1 MIFDTHAHYDDEQ
14 FDTDRDE
21 LLSSMAAGG
30 VGTIVDAAATVESWD
45 KIVELAE
52 KYSFIYGSVGVHPD
66 EVGALNEENFARM
79 RELLKKEKIVA
90 VGEIGLDYYWDKEGH
105 DLQKHWFIRQL
116 DLAREMNKPVMI
128 HSREAAADTME
139 IMKEHGKGLKGV
151 IHCYSYS
158 LEMAREYV
166 KMGYYIGVG
175 GVVTFK
181 NSKKLKEIVEEIPL
195 ESIVLETDC
204 PYLAP
209 TPFRGK
215 RNSSLYL
222 PYVVEAI
229 ADVAGDFVMATA
241 GADLE
246 SVLAGKGAG
255 AAELSRKTEKMVAN
269 LDIGGGTTNI
279 CLFENGNVLDTACF
293 DIGGRLVKVAD
304 GKITYVAPKIRWLS
318 EQLGLEIA
326 EGQNVEVKKLKVLTD
341 AMAEILV
348 EAVGLKDAD
357 VFIEKMKTNHAITC
371 QKKPE
376 LITFSGGVASCFEE
390 IGELF
395 RYGDIGVLLAQS
407 IRENPIFQKGNVC
420 KAKETMRATVIGAG
434 NYSMNISGSTIEY
447 TEDTFPLKNIPV
459 VKIALEQPEDIADLD
474 EKLHRAMQI
483 YQESRGE
490 GRQIAIAMKG
500 LKCPSFTQIQEIA
513 EKLTEQYDR
522 ECEPD
527 NVLIIVLEE
536 DIGKAL
542 GQALHHRI
550 KNRRKIICIDGIYC
564 ESGDFVD
571 LGEPIVSGKV
581 IPVIVKTLIFNG

>member
-1 MIFDTHAHYDDEQ
+1 MQSISNKRSAKGHQQRLVSLFFFLFCFMEMKNMQTEEILSAGIDIGTSTTQLVFSKMLLQNTGGFGKIPQIKVISKEVIYRSQ
-14 FDTDRDE
+14 VYFTP
-21 LLSSMAAGG
+21 LLSREEIDGKW
-30 VGTIVDAAATVESWD
+30 VD
-45 KIVELAE
+45 KI
-52 KYSFIYGSVGVHPD
+52 I
-66 EVGALNEENFARM
+66 
-79 RELLKKEKIVA
+79 KKEYKKAGVKPEDLSTGA
-90 VGEIGLDYYWDKEGH
+90 VIITGET
-105 DLQKHWFIRQL
+105 
-116 DLAREMNKPVMI
+116 
-128 HSREAAADTME
+128 SR
-139 IMKEHGKGLKGV
+139 K
-151 IHCYSYS
+151 
-158 LEMAREYV
+158 
-166 KMGYYIGVG
+166 
-175 GVVTFK
+175 K
-181 NSKKLKEIVEEIPL
+181 NAE
-195 ESIVLETDC
+195 D
-204 PYLAP
+204 
-209 TPFRGK
+209 
-215 RNSSLYL
+215 
-222 PYVVEAI
+222 VVEAI

-255 AAELSRKTEKMVAN
+255 AADLSRKTEKIVAN

-293 DIGGRLVKVAD
+293 DIGGRLVKIAD
-304 GKITYVAPKIRWLS
+304 GKITYVAPKIKWLS
-318 EQLGLEIA
+318 EKIGVDIE
-326 EGQNVEVKKLKVLTD
+326 EGQNAEPEKLKLLTD
-341 AMAEILV
+341 AMAEILAM
-348 EAVGLKDAD
+348 AVGLEYKGTDRAELD
-357 VFIEKMKTNHAITC
+357 KMKTNHMITC

-390 IGELF
+390 IGDIF

-407 IRENPIFQKGNVC
+407 IQENSFFRQGNVC

-459 VKIALEQPEDIADLD
+459 VKLNLERAEDIEDLD

-483 YQESRGE
+483 YHESRGE

-500 LKCPSFTQIQEIA
+500 LKCPTFAQIQEIA

-527 NVLIIVLEE
+527 NALIIVLEE

>member
-1 MIFDTHAHYDDEQ
+1 MRWKSAAQYHIISTLDDIAWILNVRGN
-14 FDTDRDE
+14 DIPHVPVV
-21 LLSSMAAGG
+21 LSFLVIGKEDAMWFVEENALSDAVKEMAAECG

-229 ADVAGDFVMATA
+229 AE
-241 GADLE
+241 L
-246 SVLAGKGAG
+246 KGIS
-255 AAELSRKTEKMVAN
+255 AEQVIEQTEKNARN
-269 LDIGGGTTNI
+269 L
-279 CLFENGNVLDTACF
+279 
-293 DIGGRLVKVAD
+293 
-304 GKITYVAPKIRWLS
+304 Y
-318 EQLGLEIA
+318 QL
-326 EGQNVEVKKLKVLTD
+326 
-341 AMAEILV
+341 
-348 EAVGLKDAD
+348 
-357 VFIEKMKTNHAITC
+357 
-371 QKKPE
+371 
-376 LITFSGGVASCFEE
+376 
-390 IGELF
+390 
-395 RYGDIGVLLAQS
+395 
-407 IRENPIFQKGNVC
+407 
-420 KAKETMRATVIGAG
+420 
-434 NYSMNISGSTIEY
+434 
-447 TEDTFPLKNIPV
+447 
-459 VKIALEQPEDIADLD
+459 
-474 EKLHRAMQI
+474 
-483 YQESRGE
+483 
-490 GRQIAIAMKG
+490 
-500 LKCPSFTQIQEIA
+500 
-513 EKLTEQYDR
+513 
-522 ECEPD
+522 
-527 NVLIIVLEE
+527 
-536 DIGKAL
+536 
-542 GQALHHRI
+542 
-550 KNRRKIICIDGIYC
+550 
-564 ESGDFVD
+564 
-571 LGEPIVSGKV
+571 
-581 IPVIVKTLIFNG
+581 

>member
-1 MIFDTHAHYDDEQ
+1 MQTEEILSAGIDIGTSTTQLVFSRMVLQNTGGFGKIPQIKVISKEVIYRSQ
-14 FDTDRDE
+14 VYFTP
-21 LLSSMAAGG
+21 LLSREEIDGKW
-30 VGTIVDAAATVESWD
+30 VD
-45 KIVELAE
+45 KI
-52 KYSFIYGSVGVHPD
+52 I
-66 EVGALNEENFARM
+66 
-79 RELLKKEKIVA
+79 KKEYKKAGVKPTDLSTGA
-90 VGEIGLDYYWDKEGH
+90 VIITGET
-105 DLQKHWFIRQL
+105 
-116 DLAREMNKPVMI
+116 
-128 HSREAAADTME
+128 SR
-139 IMKEHGKGLKGV
+139 K
-151 IHCYSYS
+151 
-158 LEMAREYV
+158 
-166 KMGYYIGVG
+166 
-175 GVVTFK
+175 K
-181 NSKKLKEIVEEIPL
+181 NAE
-195 ESIVLETDC
+195 D
-204 PYLAP
+204 
-209 TPFRGK
+209 
-215 RNSSLYL
+215 
-222 PYVVEAI
+222 VVEAI

-255 AAELSRKTEKMVAN
+255 AAELSRKTEKIVAN

-293 DIGGRLVKVAD
+293 DIGGRLVKIDD
-304 GKITYVAPKIRWLS
+304 GEITYVAPKIRWLS
-318 EQLGLEIA
+318 EKLGLEIT
-326 EGQNVEVKKLKVLTD
+326 EGQKAEVESLKILTD
-341 AMAEILV
+341 AMAEILAM
-348 EAVGLKDAD
+348 AVSLAGREIGDVYAD
-357 VFIEKMKTNHAITC
+357 GSDPENLNALDSVIYLDKMKTNHGITC
-371 QKKPE
+371 EKKPE

-390 IGELF
+390 IGDIF

-407 IRENPIFQKGNVC
+407 IQENSFFRQGNVC

-459 VKIALEQPEDIADLD
+459 VKLNLEQESDIADLE

-483 YQESRGE
+483 YHESRGE

-500 LKCPSFTQIQEIA
+500 LKCPSFAQIQDIA

-522 ECEPD
+522 ECEAD
-527 NVLIIVLEE
+527 NALIIVLEE